1 MKPKLFESVRKLLP
15 ATRPGLRIS
24 TPNPFEDD
32 ILRPVPTSGQTMR
45 RFEQAIK
52 KTPYPFPPG
61 RQPHRSTYKVLAERK
76 LWESIVDPA
85 LFAALCVWQG
95 SYIRDQRELRLRQRT
110 EQVYS
115 VKFHE
120 RMIEL
125 MVRHTRD
132 IKALLSEAKVDER
145 WAHESLS
152 GALEQLRKDLQVIY
166 PFYPWTDDF
175 PPMSFGDLVRHVH
188 AEFADVLDKRG
199 ARGPRMLA
207 AHLTAVFC
215 TPPSLLRVGKLKP
228 TPEAVRK
235 LVSRRSKLG
244 KTDIR

>member
-1 MKPKLFESVRKLLP
+1 M
-15 ATRPGLRIS
+15 
-24 TPNPFEDD
+24 
-32 ILRPVPTSGQTMR
+32 Q

-61 RQPHRSTYKVLAERK
+61 RQPHRSTYEVLAERK

-85 LFAALCVWQG
+85 LFAALCVWQA

-110 EQVYS
+110 KQVYS

-125 MVRHTRD
+125 MVRHARD
-132 IKALLSEAKVDER
+132 IKALLSQAEVDEM

-152 GALEQLRKDLQVIY
+152 GALDQLRKDLQVIY
-166 PFYPWTDDF
+166 PFYPWVDDF
-175 PPMSFGDLVRHVH
+175 SPMFFGDLVRHVH
-188 AEFADVLDKRG
+188 TEFAAVLDKRS
-199 ARGPRMLA
+199 ARGARMLA

-215 TPPSLLRVGKLKP
+215 TPPGLLRVCKLKP

-235 LVSRRSKLG
+235 LVSRRKQARKNGHSVKFRPT
-244 KTDIR
+244 K